1 MIELF
6 MKQKMFSFKDAF
18 HIYDRD
24 EQETFKVE
32 GRFFSLGD
40 SLQMTDSSG
49 KTLVSIEQKL
59 MSLLPR
65 YACELFNGI
74 YLITPFLRSDLT
86 AELTSYIQQK
96 DEQRQNIFLH

>member
-65 YACELFNGI
+65 YEISIGGKTVCEVTKKCNVFQTEI
-74 YLITPFLRSDLT
+74 CDFR
-86 AELTSYIQQK
+86 A
-96 DEQRQNIFLH
+96 

>member
-49 KTLVSIEQKL
+49 KTLV
-59 MSLLPR
+59 
-65 YACELFNGI
+65 
-74 YLITPFLRSDLT
+74 
-86 AELTSYIQQK
+86 
-96 DEQRQNIFLH
+96 